1 MDGAGL
7 SQRERAILAGIE
19 EQLRTDALLD
29 RRLRTMRPGL
39 PFTEA
44 PGLLRGRLL
53 TLGTGL
59 GGAMTAVLLVMAA
72 SSSSPALIW
81 AFAATWVLTLS
92 GLSLLLCRWS
102 RRLAAGHL
110 GTDRPD
116 GDAQD

>member
-19 EQLRTDALLD
+19 EQLRADALLD

-39 PFTEA
+39 SFTEA
-44 PGLLRGRLL
+44 PGGLRGHLL
-53 TLGTGL
+53 SVGTGL
-59 GGAMTAVLLVMAA
+59 AAAVTAVLLVMAA
-72 SSSSPALIW
+72 SSSKPALIW
-81 AFAATWVLTLS
+81 AFAATWVLTLT

-102 RRLAAGHL
+102 RGFAAGHR

-116 GDAQD
+116 GDAED